1 MEPTLKTRLLHLLR
15 TAGIILLFTFVL
27 AGLVFG
33 VSQWTGPAKTPWDWL
48 DLLLLPLLLSGGSIL
63 LYRSQRE
70 SERRRAALKREIAAD
85 HQHESALQA
94 YVDRMSELLLKEKL
108 SRFSS
113 DEVRNVARLRTL
125 TLLRSLDARRK
136 GLALLF
142 LKESGLVEREAVIDL
157 CGADL
162 RRVPLPFA
170 SLNRVNLGEAHLS
183 GADLHGAS
191 LARAYLSETDL
202 SETNLNGA
210 NLSSADLFGANLSG
224 ADLRHAN
231 LSGANL
237 SGADLS
243 GCRLDEA
250 DLSKA
255 DLSGVHLKAGAP
267 SGTPAAKT
275 ELKKARSL
283 EGAILP
289 DGTKHE

>member
-1 MEPTLKTRLLHLLR
+1 MEPTLKTRLLHLLG
-15 TAGIILLFTFVL
+15 TAGIFLLFALAL
-27 AGLVFG
+27 AGLILG

-48 DLLLLPLLLSGGSIL
+48 NLLLLPFLLTGGSIL
-63 LYRSQRE
+63 LIRSQRQ
-70 SERRRAALKREIAAD
+70 SEGRRSALERGIAAD
-85 HQHESALQA
+85 NQQESALQT

-125 TLLRSLDARRK
+125 TLLRGLDARRK

-162 RRVPLPFA
+162 
-170 SLNRVNLGEAHLS
+170 
-183 GADLHGAS
+183 HGAS
-191 LARAYLSETDL
+191 LAKAYLSETDL
-202 SETNLNGA
+202 SGADLREA
-210 NLSSADLFGANLSG
+210 NLSGADLFGANLSG
-224 ADLRHAN
+224 ADLRRAD

-237 SGADLS
+237 AGADLS

-255 DLSGVHLKAGAP
+255 DLSGVHLKAGPP
-267 SGTPAAKT
+267 SGTPAART
-275 ELKKARSL
+275 VLEKARSL
-283 EGAILP
+283 EGATLP

>member
-1 MEPTLKTRLLHLLR
+1 MEPTLKTRLLHLLG
-15 TAGIILLFTFVL
+15 TAGIFLLFALAL
-27 AGLVFG
+27 AGLILG
-33 VSQWTGPAKTPWDWL
+33 VSQWTGPARTPWDWL
-48 DLLLLPLLLSGGSIL
+48 NLLLLPFLLTGGSIL
-63 LYRSQRE
+63 LFRSQRQ
-70 SERRRAALKREIAAD
+70 SEGRRSALERGIAAD
-85 HQHESALQA
+85 NQQESALQT

-125 TLLRSLDARRK
+125 TLLRGLDARRK

-162 RRVPLPFA
+162 RGVLLPFA
-170 SLNRVNLGEAHLS
+170 SLNRVNLGESNLS

-191 LARAYLSETDL
+191 LAKAYLSETDL
-202 SETNLNGA
+202 SGADLREA
-210 NLSSADLFGANLSG
+210 NLSGADLFGANLSG
-224 ADLRHAN
+224 ADLRRAD

-237 SGADLS
+237 AGADLS

-255 DLSGVHLKAGAP
+255 DLSGVHLKAGPP
-267 SGTPAAKT
+267 SGTPAART
-275 ELKKARSL
+275 VLEKARSL
-283 EGAILP
+283 EGATLP